1 MATIADLKA
10 LADEIG
16 KIAYQYVIAE
26 FKAQGH
32 SLTGSFEKQVEFKVV
47 ETVSATFNP
56 DSSVTTKRGLR
67 IDFLMPYYGRFVDA
81 GVTASRIPFTDRKS
95 GQGKGGTSKYIAA
108 LTRYAKLRMGA
119 SSQKEATSIAFAIA
133 RKQKK
138 EGMPTGASKRFSQTG
153 LRTDFIDQS
162 REAMERELLAYVKDY
177 AEAAIQILFQNAFK
191 ELK

>member
-10 LADEIG
+10 LANEIG

-32 SLTGSFEKQVEFKVV
+32 TLTGSFEKQVEFKVV

-56 DSSVTTKRGLR
+56 DSSGGLR

-81 GVTASRIPFTDRKS
+81 GVPASRIPFTDRKS

-133 RKQKK
+133 RKHKK
-138 EGMPTGASKRFSQTG
+138 EGMPTRASKRFSQTG

-191 ELK
+191 NI

>member
-1 MATIADLKA
+1 MATVTQLKQ
-10 LADEIG
+10 LADEIA
-16 KIAYQYVIAE
+16 KIAYMYVVNE
-26 FKAQGH
+26 FKLQGH
-32 SLTGSFEKQVEFKVV
+32 SLTGSFEKQIEIKVIDSI
-47 ETVSATFNP
+47 SATFNS
-56 DSSVTTKRGLR
+56 DNTVTTRRGLR
-67 IDFLMPYYGRFVDA
+67 IDFLMPFYGRFVDA
-81 GVTASRIPFTDRKS
+81 GVPASRIPFTDRKS